1 MTTENIKESNAPRG
15 AREPFFLAR
24 LADPLSLGGCVG
36 LNFAWA
42 PSSSVGVVIGR
53 STRSLIAGAKRS
65 PHSDIQDS
73 RMRATLVRSKPN
85 AQTRE
90 PRHADA
96 PNQTLGYS
104 KSNTCTFQIRHLAL
118 RPPKP
123 TTRTLKTRHT
133 PNHSKPART
142 CAERDDQTL
151 ITQRS
156 EIQNTTPRHTKAKTQ
171 TLNTQCPDIRKSS
184 KNQAFRYS
192 KPNTQTAKANSHT
205 HPERDAQTPQT
216 QHSGIQDATTRNRKA
231 STQTLKAQ
239 CSDVLKPFKTRHSDT
254 QSPTLR
260 HQKKHHA
267 HSQHARRRPS
277 RPNTRAFTVP
287 RTLDPTSRH
296 SELNTRTPRIRR
308 SLGHSK
314 LDTQPAREDRR
325 GLMFAPRTPP
335 APSTG
340 CLGAT

>member
-1 MTTENIKESNAPRG
+1 
-15 AREPFFLAR
+15 
-24 LADPLSLGGCVG
+24 
-36 LNFAWA
+36 
-42 PSSSVGVVIGR
+42 
-53 STRSLIAGAKRS
+53 
-65 PHSDIQDS
+65 
-73 RMRATLVRSKPN
+73 MRATLVRSKPN

-133 PNHSKPART
+133 PNHSKTSTHLRRT
-142 CAERDDQTL
+142 RRSDTHNQTL
-151 ITQRS
+151 GNSKCDAQTYKGQDTDT
-156 EIQNTTPRHTKAKTQ
+156 EHAMPRHSQ
-171 TLNTQCPDIRKSS
+171 VIQ
-184 KNQAFRYS
+184 NQAFRYS

-260 HQKKHHA
+260 HPTKT
-267 HSQHARRRPS
+267 AR
-277 RPNTRAFTVP
+277 
-287 RTLDPTSRH
+287 
-296 SELNTRTPRIRR
+296 
-308 SLGHSK
+308 
-314 LDTQPAREDRR
+314 TQPARQAQAFEAQHS
-325 GLMFAPRTPP
+325 GIHSPTHPRPDK
-335 APSTG
+335 
-340 CLGAT
+340 